1 MPASWTMGRHPWR
14 GGGRYDGYRTGNRH
28 GNRAGLSLSAAQPT
42 FGSNG
47 GRIAGDPSDFG
58 VIALGGVGVVVEA
71 PSLGDLVVGDMGST
85 VPAGCDFG
93 RRAILRFP
101 LDSLGSQ
108 PPAAATL
115 SLAIV
120 ESRRD
125 QFPAPGTIDQ
135 TPPFSNPG
143 LGAIHVVHIADQ
155 PTPTVLAYATP
166 STGNDPGV
174 LIPAD
179 GEPDTRVTVDA
190 TAAVRQAVL
199 EGATFV
205 DFRVQA
211 DIETDFDCLNDA
223 FFFWLG
229 NQTDPA
235 RQPSIEYTT
244 ASDTTPPVLT
254 VPAGITADATSPP
267 ALLSATRSLRLTPS
281 IRHQSLSA
289 LLCLEQR
296 SQSARRPSTAAPPM
310 PLATLLLRRSSS
322 MSVVRRNSWSGLL
335 RSSRVSAR
343 GQVSPTRSPKQGGRS
358 RLATPAA
365 HARSSLRSS
374 ARSAHNLTS
383 TCLPRP
389 R

>member
-1 MPASWTMGRHPWR
+1 MTAIGRAIV
-14 GGGRYDGYRTGNRH
+14 T
-28 GNRAGLSLSAAQPT
+28 AIVLVLSLSAAQPT

-223 FFFWLG
+223 FFFWSG

-267 ALLSATRSLRLTPS
+267 GAVVSYTVSATDAVDPAPVVVCTP
-281 IRHQSLSA
+281 LSGA
-289 LLCLEQR
+289 TFPIGETTVNC
-296 SQSARRPSTAAPPM
+296 SATDASGNTATAAFVVYVRSAPEQLER
-310 PLATLLLRRSSS
+310 LAA
-322 MSVVRRNSWSGLL
+322 VVAGAGTGTSLADKIAEARGALAIGDTSGACSILAAFV
-335 RSSRVSAR
+335 REVSA
-343 GQVSPTRSPKQGGRS
+343 QSDKHV
-358 RLATPAA
+358 PAA
-365 HARSSLRSS
+365 TAVGLTADAARISNVLD
-374 ARSAHNLTS
+374 
-383 TCLPRP
+383 C
-389 R
+389 